1 MRMKGADKMKKE
13 TELKAKLY
21 DAVERWYDSLDNLA
35 KKLQDDISGEKPFE
49 QSEGDRVG
57 LTFVLD
63 YMDDLKNEIKQLHE
77 NIETSKPT
85 EKLKLNAMM
94 WRKPE
99 TLEPLSYKVSEV
111 IVLFDAEFRD
121 VMKNSL
127 EDRGYLSGRHG
138 DDTCVLL
145 LSENGDDGILVDTQ
159 GCNYPRYAAFIPK
172 AKIIANEFMQRV
184 TEEQDSD
191 DGEKNKTKRK
201 RGEEIK
207 DEKSDEKQKVT
218 DMLSAE
224 DIAEQAEYAANA
236 PKCCSE
242 KERAL
247 NMLGMLGSNIADED
261 IYHDESDHDE
271 ITEKGHSLEMNMQ

>member
-1 MRMKGADKMKKE
+1 MKKE

-49 QSEGDRVG
+49 QNEGDRTG
-57 LTFVLD
+57 LCFVLD
-63 YMDDLKNEIKQLHE
+63 YMDDLKKEIKQLHN
-77 NIETSKPT
+77 NIKTIKPT

-111 IVLFDAEFRD
+111 IILSDAEFRD

-242 KERAL
+242 KERVL

>member
-1 MRMKGADKMKKE
+1 MKINAILRCKE
-13 TELKAKLY
+13 TEY
-21 DAVERWYDSLDNLA
+21 
-35 KKLQDDISGEKPFE
+35 KP
-49 QSEGDRVG
+49 
-57 LTFVLD
+57 
-63 YMDDLKNEIKQLHE
+63 KQYE
-77 NIETSKPT
+77 
-85 EKLKLNAMM
+85 
-94 WRKPE
+94 
-99 TLEPLSYKVSEV
+99 VSEV
-111 IVLFDAEFRD
+111 IVVSNAEFRD

-127 EDRGYLSGRHG
+127 EDREYLSGRHG
-138 DDTCVLL
+138 EDTCVLL
-145 LSENGDDGILVDTQ
+145 LSNSGDDGILVDTQ
-159 GCNYPRYAAFIPK
+159 GCNYPRYATFIPK

-261 IYHDESDHDE
+261 IWHNESEHDEVQ
-271 ITEKGHSLEMNMQ
+271 EKKYSLELNMQ

>member
-1 MRMKGADKMKKE
+1 MKINAVLPSKE
-13 TELKAKLY
+13 TELKAKFY
-21 DAVERWYDSLDNLA
+21 DIVERWYDALDNLA
-35 KKLQDDISGEKPFE
+35 QKLQDDISGEKPFE
-49 QSEGDRVG
+49 QSEGDRAG
-57 LTFVLD
+57 LCFVLD
-63 YMDDLKNEIKQLHE
+63 YMDDLKNEIKQLRE
-77 NIETSKPT
+77 NIATIKPT

-94 WRKPE
+94 CRKPE

-111 IVLFDAEFRD
+111 IVLSDAEFRD

-127 EDRGYLSGRHG
+127 EDREYLSGRHG
-138 DDTCVLL
+138 EDTCVLL

-159 GCNYPRYAAFIPK
+159 GCNYPRYAAFVPK
-172 AKIIANEFMQRV
+172 AKIIANEFIQRV
-184 TEEQDSD
+184 TEEQNSND
-191 DGEKNKTKRK
+191 DEDNKTKRK

-207 DEKSDEKQKVT
+207 DEKNDEKQKVT

-224 DIAEQAEYAANA
+224 DLAEQAEYAANA

-261 IYHDESDHDE
+261 IYHDENEHDE
-271 ITEKGHSLEMNMQ
+271 VAEKCHSPEMNML

>member
-1 MRMKGADKMKKE
+1 MKINAVLQSKE

-21 DAVERWYDSLDNLA
+21 DAVERWYDLLDNLA
-35 KKLQDDISGEKPFE
+35 RKLQDDISGEKPFE
-49 QSEGDRVG
+49 QAEGDRVG

-63 YMDDLKNEIKQLHE
+63 YMDDLKNEIKQLRE
-77 NIETSKPT
+77 NIATIKPT

-99 TLEPLSYKVSEV
+99 TLEPRSYKVSEV
-111 IVLFDAEFRD
+111 IVVSDAEFRD
-121 VMKNSL
+121 VVKNSL
-127 EDRGYLSGRHG
+127 EDRDYLSGRHG
-138 DDTCVLL
+138 EDTCVLL
-145 LSENGDDGILVDTQ
+145 LSNSGDDGILVDTQ

-207 DEKSDEKQKVT
+207 DEKSDEKQKAT

>member
-1 MRMKGADKMKKE
+1 MEKE

-21 DAVERWYDSLDNLA
+21 DAVERWYDSLDNLV

-49 QSEGDRVG
+49 QNEGDRTG
-57 LTFVLD
+57 LCFVLD
-63 YMDDLKNEIKQLHE
+63 YMDDLKKEIKQLHN
-77 NIETSKPT
+77 NIKTIKPT

-111 IVLFDAEFRD
+111 IVVSDAEFRD

-172 AKIIANEFMQRV
+172 AKTIANEFMQRV

-261 IYHDESDHDE
+261 ICHDEGEHDE
-271 ITEKGHSLEMNMQ
+271 VAEKCHSPEMNML

>member
-1 MRMKGADKMKKE
+1 MKKE

-49 QSEGDRVG
+49 QNEGNRTG
-57 LTFVLD
+57 LCFVLD
-63 YMDDLKNEIKQLHE
+63 YMDDLKKEIKQLHN
-77 NIETSKPT
+77 NIKTIKPT

-111 IVLFDAEFRD
+111 IVLSDAEFRD

>member
-1 MRMKGADKMKKE
+1 MKKE

-49 QSEGDRVG
+49 QNEGDRTG
-57 LTFVLD
+57 LCFVLD
-63 YMDDLKNEIKQLHE
+63 YMDDLKKEIKQLHN
-77 NIETSKPT
+77 NIKTIKPT

-111 IVLFDAEFRD
+111 IVLSDAEFRD

-172 AKIIANEFMQRV
+172 AKIIANEFIQRV

-261 IYHDESDHDE
+261 IYHDESEHE
-271 ITEKGHSLEMNMQ
+271 EVAEKCHSLEMNMQ

>member
-1 MRMKGADKMKKE
+1 MKKE

-49 QSEGDRVG
+49 QNEGDRTG
-57 LTFVLD
+57 LCFVLD
-63 YMDDLKNEIKQLHE
+63 YMDDLKKEIKQLHN
-77 NIETSKPT
+77 NIKTIKPT

-111 IVLFDAEFRD
+111 IVLSDAEFRD

-172 AKIIANEFMQRV
+172 AKIIANEFIQRFN
-184 TEEQDSD
+184 EEQGSD
-191 DGEKNKTKRK
+191 NDEDNKTKRK

-261 IYHDESDHDE
+261 IYHDESEHDE
-271 ITEKGHSLEMNMQ
+271 RTEKGHSPELNMQ

>member
-1 MRMKGADKMKKE
+1 MKKE

-49 QSEGDRVG
+49 QNEGDRTG
-57 LTFVLD
+57 LCFVLD
-63 YMDDLKNEIKQLHE
+63 YMDDLKKEIKQLHN
-77 NIETSKPT
+77 NIKTIKPT

-99 TLEPLSYKVSEV
+99 TLEPRSYKVSEV
-111 IVLFDAEFRD
+111 IVVSDAEFRD

-127 EDRGYLSGRHG
+127 EDREYLSGRHG
-138 DDTCVLL
+138 EYTCVLL
-145 LSENGDDGILVDTQ
+145 LSETGDDGILVDTQ
-159 GCNYPRYAAFIPK
+159 GYDYPRYSAFIPK
-172 AKIIANEFMQRV
+172 AKIIANEFIQRV

-191 DGEKNKTKRK
+191 DDEKNREKRK
-201 RGEEIK
+201 RGEEKK
-207 DEKSDEKQKVT
+207 DERSYEKQKAT
-218 DMLSAE
+218 DMRTAE
-224 DIAEQAEYAANA
+224 DLAEQAEYAANA

-261 IYHDESDHDE
+261 IYHDESKHDE
-271 ITEKGHSLEMNMQ
+271 VQEKCHSLDMSMQ

>member
-1 MRMKGADKMKKE
+1 MKKE
-13 TELKAKLY
+13 TEIKAMFY
-21 DAVERWYDSLDNLA
+21 DIVERWYDSLDNLA
-35 KKLQDDISGEKPFE
+35 QKLQDDISGEKPFE

-63 YMDDLKNEIKQLHE
+63 YMDDLKKEIKQLHE
-77 NIETSKPT
+77 NIATIRPT
-85 EKLKLNAMM
+85 EKLRLNAMM

-99 TLEPLSYKVSEV
+99 ALEPLSFKVSEV
-111 IVLFDAEFRD
+111 IVVTDAEFRD

-127 EDRGYLSGRHG
+127 EDREYLSGRHG
-138 DDTCVLL
+138 EDTCVLL

-159 GCNYPRYAAFIPK
+159 GCNYPRYAAFVPK
-172 AKIIANEFMQRV
+172 AKIIANEFIQRV
-184 TEEQDSD
+184 TEEQNSND
-191 DGEKNKTKRK
+191 DEDNKTKRK

-236 PKCCSE
+236 PKCCSK

-247 NMLGMLGSNIADED
+247 NMLGMLGSNITDED
-261 IYHDESDHDE
+261 IYHDESEHDE
-271 ITEKGHSLEMNMQ
+271 VAEKCHSPELNMQ

>member
-1 MRMKGADKMKKE
+1 MKNNAVLQSKE

-49 QSEGDRVG
+49 QSESDRTG
-57 LTFVLD
+57 LCFVLD
-63 YMDDLKNEIKQLHE
+63 YMDDLKKEIKQVHN
-77 NIETSKPT
+77 NIKTIKPT

-111 IVLFDAEFRD
+111 IVVSDAEFRD

-127 EDRGYLSGRHG
+127 EDREYLSGRHG

-191 DGEKNKTKRK
+191 DGEKNKMKRK

-224 DIAEQAEYAANA
+224 DLAEQAEYAANT

-261 IYHDESDHDE
+261 IYHDEYEHDE

>member
-1 MRMKGADKMKKE
+1 MKKE
-13 TELKAKLY
+13 TEIKAKFY
-21 DAVERWYDSLDNLA
+21 DIVERWYDSLDNLA
-35 KKLQDDISGEKPFE
+35 QKLQDDISGEKPFE
-49 QSEGDRVG
+49 QNEGDRTG
-57 LTFVLD
+57 LCFVLD
-63 YMDDLKNEIKQLHE
+63 YMDDLKKEIKQLHN
-77 NIETSKPT
+77 NIKTIKPT

-111 IVLFDAEFRD
+111 IVVSDAEFRD
-121 VMKNSL
+121 VINNSL
-127 EDRGYLSGRHG
+127 EDREYLSGRHG
-138 DDTCVLL
+138 EDTCVLL

-159 GCNYPRYAAFIPK
+159 GCNYPRYATFIPK
-172 AKIIANEFMQRV
+172 AKIIANEFIQRV
-184 TEEQDSD
+184 TEEQNSND
-191 DGEKNKTKRK
+191 DEDNKTKRK

-261 IYHDESDHDE
+261 IYHDESEHDE
-271 ITEKGHSLEMNMQ
+271 VAEKSHSPEMNML

>member
-1 MRMKGADKMKKE
+1 MKKE

-99 TLEPLSYKVSEV
+99 TLEPRSYKVSEV
-111 IVLFDAEFRD
+111 IVLSDAEFRE

-127 EDRGYLSGRHG
+127 EDREYLSGRRG
-138 DDTCVLL
+138 ENTCVLL
-145 LSENGDDGILVDTQ
+145 LSNSGDDGILVDTQ
-159 GCNYPRYAAFIPK
+159 GCNYPRYATFIPK
-172 AKIIANEFMQRV
+172 AKIIANEFIQRV
-184 TEEQDSD
+184 TDEQGSD

-207 DEKSDEKQKVT
+207 DEGSDENQKVT
-218 DMLSAE
+218 DILTAE
-224 DIAEQAEYAANA
+224 DLAEQAEYAANA

-261 IYHDESDHDE
+261 IYHDEGEHDE
-271 ITEKGHSLEMNMQ
+271 VAEKCHSPEMNML

>member
-1 MRMKGADKMKKE
+1 MKNDAVLQSKE

-35 KKLQDDISGEKPFE
+35 RKLQDDISGEKPFE

-77 NIETSKPT
+77 NIETSKST

-99 TLEPLSYKVSEV
+99 TLEPRSYKVSEV
-111 IVLFDAEFRD
+111 IVLSDAEFRE

-127 EDRGYLSGRHG
+127 EDREYLSGRRG
-138 DDTCVLL
+138 ENTCVLL
-145 LSENGDDGILVDTQ
+145 LSNSGDDGILVDTQ
-159 GCNYPRYAAFIPK
+159 GCNYPRYATFIPK
-172 AKIIANEFMQRV
+172 AKIIANEFIQRV
-184 TEEQDSD
+184 TDEQGSD
-191 DGEKNKTKRK
+191 DDEKNKGKRK

-207 DEKSDEKQKVT
+207 DEGSDENQKVT
-218 DMLSAE
+218 DILTAE
-224 DIAEQAEYAANA
+224 DLAEQAEYAANA

-261 IYHDESDHDE
+261 IYHDEGEHDE
-271 ITEKGHSLEMNMQ
+271 VAEKCHSPEMNML

>member
-1 MRMKGADKMKKE
+1 MKNNAVLPSKE
-13 TELKAKLY
+13 TEIKAKLY

-35 KKLQDDISGEKPFE
+35 KKLQNDISGEKPFE
-49 QSEGDRVG
+49 QNEGDRTG
-57 LTFVLD
+57 LCFVLD
-63 YMDDLKNEIKQLHE
+63 YMDDLKKEIKQLHN
-77 NIETSKPT
+77 NIKTIKPT

-111 IVLFDAEFRD
+111 IVLSDAEFRD

-127 EDRGYLSGRHG
+127 EDREYLSGRHG
-138 DDTCVLL
+138 EDTCVLL

-172 AKIIANEFMQRV
+172 AKIIANEFIQRV
-184 TEEQDSD
+184 TEEQNSND
-191 DGEKNKTKRK
+191 DEDNKTKRK

-261 IYHDESDHDE
+261 IYHDESEHDE
-271 ITEKGHSLEMNMQ
+271 VAEKCHSPELNMQ

>member
-1 MRMKGADKMKKE
+1 MKKE

-49 QSEGDRVG
+49 QNEGDRTG
-57 LTFVLD
+57 LCFVLD
-63 YMDDLKNEIKQLHE
+63 YMDDLKKEIKQLHN
-77 NIETSKPT
+77 NIKTIKPT

-99 TLEPLSYKVSEV
+99 TLEPLSYQVSEV
-111 IVLFDAEFRD
+111 IVVSDAEFRNI
-121 VMKNSL
+121 MKEPL
-127 EDRGYLSGRHG
+127 KDREYLSGRHG
-138 DDTCVLL
+138 EDTCVLL
-145 LSENGDDGILVDTQ
+145 LSNSGDDGILVDTQ
-159 GCNYPRYAAFIPK
+159 GCNYPRYATFIPK
-172 AKIIANEFMQRV
+172 AKIIANEFIQRV
-184 TEEQDSD
+184 TEEHGSD
-191 DGEKNKTKRK
+191 DDEDKKTKRK

-207 DEKSDEKQKVT
+207 DEGSDEKQKAT

-261 IYHDESDHDE
+261 IYHDEDEHDE
-271 ITEKGHSLEMNMQ
+271 ITGKGHSLEMNMQ

>member
-1 MRMKGADKMKKE
+1 MKKE

-49 QSEGDRVG
+49 QNEGDRTG
-57 LTFVLD
+57 LCFVLD
-63 YMDDLKNEIKQLHE
+63 YMDDLKKEIKQLHN
-77 NIETSKPT
+77 NIKTIKPT

-111 IVLFDAEFRD
+111 IVLSDAEFRD

-247 NMLGMLGSNIADED
+247 NMLRMLGSNIADED

>member
-1 MRMKGADKMKKE
+1 MKKE
-13 TELKAKLY
+13 TEIKARLY

-35 KKLQDDISGEKPFE
+35 RKLQDDISGEKPFE

-99 TLEPLSYKVSEV
+99 TLEPRSYKVSEV
-111 IVLFDAEFRD
+111 IVLSDAEFRD

-207 DEKSDEKQKVT
+207 DENSDEKQKAT
-218 DMLSAE
+218 DILTAE

-271 ITEKGHSLEMNMQ
+271 ITGKGHSLEMNML

>member
-1 MRMKGADKMKKE
+1 MKNNAVLQSKE
-13 TELKAKLY
+13 TELKAKLN

-49 QSEGDRVG
+49 QNEGDRTG
-57 LTFVLD
+57 LCFVLD
-63 YMDDLKNEIKQLHE
+63 YMDDLKKEIKQLHN
-77 NIETSKPT
+77 NIKTIKPT

-99 TLEPLSYKVSEV
+99 TLEPRSYKVSEV
-111 IVLFDAEFRD
+111 IVVSDAEFRD

-127 EDRGYLSGRHG
+127 EDREYLSGRHG
-138 DDTCVLL
+138 EYTCVLL
-145 LSENGDDGILVDTQ
+145 LSETGDDGILVDTQ
-159 GCNYPRYAAFIPK
+159 GYDYPRYSAFIPK
-172 AKIIANEFMQRV
+172 AKIIANEFIQRV

-191 DGEKNKTKRK
+191 DDEKNREKRK
-201 RGEEIK
+201 RGEEKK
-207 DEKSDEKQKVT
+207 DERSYEKQKAT
-218 DMLSAE
+218 DMRTAE
-224 DIAEQAEYAANA
+224 DLAEQAEYAANA

-261 IYHDESDHDE
+261 IYHDERKHDE
-271 ITEKGHSLEMNMQ
+271 GQEKCHSLDMSMQ

>member
-1 MRMKGADKMKKE
+1 MKKE
-13 TELKAKLY
+13 TEIKAKFY
-21 DAVERWYDSLDNLA
+21 DIVERWYDSLDNLA
-35 KKLQDDISGEKPFE
+35 QKLQDDISGEKPFE
-49 QSEGDRVG
+49 QSEGDRAG
-57 LTFVLD
+57 LCFVLD
-63 YMDDLKNEIKQLHE
+63 YMDDLKNEIKQLRE
-77 NIETSKPT
+77 NIATIKPT

-111 IVLFDAEFRD
+111 IVLSDAEFRD

-127 EDRGYLSGRHG
+127 EDREYLSGRHG
-138 DDTCVLL
+138 EDTCVLL

-159 GCNYPRYAAFIPK
+159 GCNYPRYAAFVPK
-172 AKIIANEFMQRV
+172 AKIIANEFIQRV
-184 TEEQDSD
+184 TEEQNSND
-191 DGEKNKTKRK
+191 DEDNKTKRK

-207 DEKSDEKQKVT
+207 DEKDDEKQKTT
-218 DMLSAE
+218 DILSAE
-224 DIAEQAEYAANA
+224 DLAEQAEYAANA

-261 IYHDESDHDE
+261 IYHDEGEHDE
-271 ITEKGHSLEMNMQ
+271 VAEKCHSPEMNML

>member
-1 MRMKGADKMKKE
+1 MKINAILRCKE
-13 TELKAKLY
+13 TEY
-21 DAVERWYDSLDNLA
+21 
-35 KKLQDDISGEKPFE
+35 KP
-49 QSEGDRVG
+49 
-57 LTFVLD
+57 
-63 YMDDLKNEIKQLHE
+63 KQYE
-77 NIETSKPT
+77 
-85 EKLKLNAMM
+85 
-94 WRKPE
+94 
-99 TLEPLSYKVSEV
+99 VSEV
-111 IVLFDAEFRD
+111 IVVSNAEFRN
-121 VMKNSL
+121 VMKEPL
-127 EDRGYLSGRHG
+127 KDREYLSGRHG
-138 DDTCVLL
+138 EYTCVLL
-145 LSENGDDGILVDTQ
+145 LSETGDDGILVDTQ
-159 GCNYPRYAAFIPK
+159 GYDYPRYSAFIPK
-172 AKIIANEFMQRV
+172 AKIISNEFIQRV

-261 IYHDESDHDE
+261 IYHDEDEHDE

>member
-1 MRMKGADKMKKE
+1 MKKE

-63 YMDDLKNEIKQLHE
+63 YMDDLKNEIKQLHN
-77 NIETSKPT
+77 NIKTIKPT

-111 IVLFDAEFRD
+111 IVLADAEFRD
-121 VMKNSL
+121 ITSNSL
-127 EDRGYLSGRHG
+127 EDREYLSGRRG
-138 DDTCVLL
+138 EDTCVLL
-145 LSENGDDGILVDTQ
+145 LSNSGDDGILVDTQ

-172 AKIIANEFMQRV
+172 AKIIANEFIQRV
-184 TEEQDSD
+184 TDEQGSD
-191 DGEKNKTKRK
+191 DDEDKKTKRK
-201 RGEEIK
+201 HGEVK
-207 DEKSDEKQKVT
+207 DEKSDEKQKAT
-218 DMLSAE
+218 DLLTAE
-224 DIAEQAEYAANA
+224 DLAEQAEYAANA

-247 NMLGMLGSNIADED
+247 IMLGMLGSNIADED

-271 ITEKGHSLEMNMQ
+271 LQEKKHSLDMDMS

>member
-1 MRMKGADKMKKE
+1 MKNDAVLQSKE
-13 TELKAKLY
+13 TEIKAKLY

-99 TLEPLSYKVSEV
+99 TLEPRSYKVSEV
-111 IVLFDAEFRD
+111 IVVSDAEFRD
-121 VMKNSL
+121 VINNSL
-127 EDRGYLSGRHG
+127 EDRDYLSGRHG
-138 DDTCVLL
+138 EDTCVLL
-145 LSENGDDGILVDTQ
+145 LSNSGDDGILVDTQ
-159 GCNYPRYAAFIPK
+159 GCNYPRYATVIPK
-172 AKIIANEFMQRV
+172 AKIIANEFIQRV
-184 TEEQDSD
+184 TDEQGSD
-191 DGEKNKTKRK
+191 DDEKNKGKRK
-201 RGEEIK
+201 RGEEIE
-207 DEKSDEKQKVT
+207 DEGSDEKQKAT
-218 DMLSAE
+218 DILTAE
-224 DIAEQAEYAANA
+224 DLAEQAEYAANA

-261 IYHDESDHDE
+261 IYHDESEHDE
-271 ITEKGHSLEMNMQ
+271 RTGKGHSPELNMQ

>member
-1 MRMKGADKMKKE
+1 MKNNAVLPSKE

-49 QSEGDRVG
+49 QNEGDRTG
-57 LTFVLD
+57 LCFVLD
-63 YMDDLKNEIKQLHE
+63 YMDDLKKEIKQLHN
-77 NIETSKPT
+77 NIKTIKPT

-111 IVLFDAEFRD
+111 IVLSDAEFRD

-271 ITEKGHSLEMNMQ
+271 ITGKGHSLEMNMQ

>member
-1 MRMKGADKMKKE
+1 MKKE
-13 TELKAKLY
+13 TEIKAMLY

-35 KKLQDDISGEKPFE
+35 QKLQDDISGEKPFE
-49 QSEGDRVG
+49 QNEGDRTG
-57 LTFVLD
+57 LCFVLD
-63 YMDDLKNEIKQLHE
+63 YMDDLKKEIKQLHN
-77 NIETSKPT
+77 NIKTIKPT

-111 IVLFDAEFRD
+111 IVLSDAEFRD

-138 DDTCVLL
+138 EDTCVLL

-159 GCNYPRYAAFIPK
+159 GCNYPRYAAFVPK
-172 AKIIANEFMQRV
+172 AKIIANEFIQRV
-184 TEEQDSD
+184 TEEQNSND
-191 DGEKNKTKRK
+191 DEDNKTKRK

-236 PKCCSE
+236 PKCCSK

-247 NMLGMLGSNIADED
+247 NMLGMLGSNITDED
-261 IYHDESDHDE
+261 IYHDESEHDE
-271 ITEKGHSLEMNMQ
+271 VAEKCHSPELNMQ

>member
-1 MRMKGADKMKKE
+1 MKKE

-49 QSEGDRVG
+49 QNEGDRTG
-57 LTFVLD
+57 LCFVLD
-63 YMDDLKNEIKQLHE
+63 YMDDLKKEIKQLHN
-77 NIETSKPT
+77 NIKTIKPT

-94 WRKPE
+94 WRKHE

-111 IVLFDAEFRD
+111 IVLSDAEFRD

-172 AKIIANEFMQRV
+172 AKIIANEFIQRFN
-184 TEEQDSD
+184 EERGSD
-191 DGEKNKTKRK
+191 NDEDNKTKRK
-201 RGEEIK
+201 CGEEIK

>member
-1 MRMKGADKMKKE
+1 MKNNAVLQSKE

-35 KKLQDDISGEKPFE
+35 RKLQDDISGEKPFE

-99 TLEPLSYKVSEV
+99 TLEPRSYKVSEV
-111 IVLFDAEFRD
+111 IVVSNAEFRN
-121 VMKNSL
+121 VMKEPL
-127 EDRGYLSGRHG
+127 KDREYLSGRHG
-138 DDTCVLL
+138 EDTCVLL
-145 LSENGDDGILVDTQ
+145 LSETGDDGILIDTQ
-159 GCNYPRYAAFIPK
+159 GYNYPRYSAFIPK
-172 AKIIANEFMQRV
+172 AKVIANEFIQRV
-184 TEEQDSD
+184 TDEQGSD
-191 DGEKNKTKRK
+191 DDEKNKGKRK

-207 DEKSDEKQKVT
+207 DEGSDEKQKAT
-218 DMLSAE
+218 DILTAE
-224 DIAEQAEYAANA
+224 DLAEQAEYAANA

-261 IYHDESDHDE
+261 IYHDESEHDE
-271 ITEKGHSLEMNMQ
+271 RTEKGHSPELNMQ

>member
-1 MRMKGADKMKKE
+1 MKKE

-21 DAVERWYDSLDNLA
+21 DAVERWYDSFDNLA

-49 QSEGDRVG
+49 QNEGDRTG
-57 LTFVLD
+57 LCFVLD
-63 YMDDLKNEIKQLHE
+63 YMDDLKKEIKQLHN
-77 NIETSKPT
+77 NIKTIKPT

-111 IVLFDAEFRD
+111 IVLSDAEFRD

-127 EDRGYLSGRHG
+127 EDREYLSGRHG
-138 DDTCVLL
+138 EDTCVLL
-145 LSENGDDGILVDTQ
+145 LSNGGDDGILVDTE
-159 GCNYPRYAAFIPK
+159 GCNYPRYATFIPK
-172 AKIIANEFMQRV
+172 AKIIANEFIQRV

-261 IYHDESDHDE
+261 IYHDESGHDE
-271 ITEKGHSLEMNMQ
+271 VQEKCHSLDMSMQ

>member
-1 MRMKGADKMKKE
+1 MKNNAVLQSKE

-35 KKLQDDISGEKPFE
+35 KKLQDDISDEKPFE
-49 QSEGDRVG
+49 QSEGDRAG
-57 LTFVLD
+57 LCFVLD
-63 YMDDLKNEIKQLHE
+63 YMDDLKKEIKQLHE
-77 NIETSKPT
+77 NIATIRPT
-85 EKLKLNAMM
+85 EKLRLNAMM

-99 TLEPLSYKVSEV
+99 TLEPLSFKVSEV
-111 IVLFDAEFRD
+111 IVVSDAEFRD

-127 EDRGYLSGRHG
+127 EDREYLSGRHG
-138 DDTCVLL
+138 EDTCVLL

-172 AKIIANEFMQRV
+172 AKIIANEFIQRV
-184 TEEQDSD
+184 TDEQGSD
-191 DGEKNKTKRK
+191 DDEKNKGKRK

-207 DEKSDEKQKVT
+207 DEGSDEKQKVT

-261 IYHDESDHDE
+261 IYHDESEHDE
-271 ITEKGHSLEMNMQ
+271 VQEKCHSLDMSMQ